1 MRRRLLSAALPLF
14 ALLSAGCT
22 SADPKATLAVLNVET
37 YWAVQKQVGDQLYI
51 AATIRFELRN
61 TGQQPLDYLL
71 ATATFKRKGFEQV
84 DWGTAFELVTPPGK
98 ALQPGQSI
106 VYHLQSDTHYF
117 SNGTPESM
125 FDHPDFKDAF
135 ATLFLRVGPSPWVE
149 FAKADVP
156 RRIGSLAAAETA
168 ATP

>member
-1 MRRRLLSAALPLF
+1 MRRAILSL
-14 ALLSAGCT
+14 ALLAASCT
-22 SADPKATLAVLNVET
+22 STDPKATLAVANVET

-51 AATIRFELRN
+51 AATVRFELKN
-61 TGQQPLDYLL
+61 TGPQPLDYVL

-98 ALQPGQSI
+98 PLQPGQAI
-106 VYHLQSDTHYF
+106 VYRLQSDTHYF

-156 RRIGSLAAAETA
+156 RRIGSLAAAEAA